1 MVHMAMA
8 TAVVGDLM
16 ISVVHGVKYHQI
28 LNGRGNWFAYLGSL
42 VCISRF

>member
-16 ISVVHGVKYHQI
+16 ISVVHGVNYHQI
-28 LNGRGNWFAYLGSL
+28 LNGRGTGLHISVL
-42 VCISRF
+42 VLLIE